1 VRNGKGAGVTVL
13 SSSST
18 FTIGA
23 ASTLVVSAP
32 ITVLPVAAPGTG
44 KGRLVHEILGTYDYA
59 YAPDEWEGIDQ
70 DLIIEPVWA
79 NSRTLNGAA
88 NTLWQGAVGDVE
100 VTERWISGASMPV
113 AMLRMLLA
121 MWVNPPDP
129 ASSYVTWYPQYT
141 TSLAYSVILLGVSSG
156 GGKLTLD
163 MLTRQGWVAGT
174 IEQRLRVVARA

>member
-1 VRNGKGAGVTVL
+1 MSTL
-13 SSSST
+13 SNSNT
-18 FTIGA
+18 FAIGD
-23 ASTLVVSAP
+23 ASTLVASAS
-32 ITVLPVAAPGTG
+32 ITVLPVAAPGAG
-44 KGRLVHEILGTYDYA
+44 KGKLSHPTLGLYDYA

-79 NSRTLNGAA
+79 NSRTLDGAA

-121 MWVNPPDP
+121 MWVNPPVP
-129 ASSYVTWYPQYT
+129 PSYVTWYPSYVNA
-141 TSLAYSVILLGVSSG
+141 LAYSVILLGVTSG